1 MDDKG
6 NGNVI
11 KLPRFDGKKR
21 HFALWFSMFEAACNV
36 KGCAEAL
43 DLSFKA
49 VLPASDSEIL
59 DLSTDDGKAKKKAK
73 TQNALAESYLR
84 LALDSPKLLKMIE
97 ASKSADWPCGLACD
111 LVERL
116 RKKYKPDDVTALAE
130 MTTKLSKLKL
140 SKKQDPEDLEDA
152 IAAIE
157 NEYRCT
163 IDEKTRRAFVVKAGG
178 TFYSDVIRSETLRKG
193 VHTTAEDLVEAM
205 SKYW

>member
-1 MDDKG
+1 MDDK
-6 NGNVI
+6 GNVI

-21 HFALWFSMFEAACNV
+21 HFALWWSMFEAAFNV

-49 VLPASDSEIL
+49 VLPASNSTVL
-59 DLSTDDGKAKKKAK
+59 DMTTDKGKAWKKAK
-73 TQNALAESYLR
+73 MQNALAESYLR
-84 LALDSPKLLKMIE
+84 LSLDSSRLLEMIG

-130 MTTKLSKLKL
+130 MTTKLSNLKL

-157 NEYRCT
+157 NEY
-163 IDEKTRRAFVVKAGG
+163 
-178 TFYSDVIRSETLRKG
+178 
-193 VHTTAEDLVEAM
+193 
-205 SKYW
+205 